1 MFRTNEWGMTYLAYG
16 RLVLIRS
23 PAEGVAEVAGKS
35 KPVRRAFVFG
45 GGGVLGFAWMV
56 GALTALEHEL
66 GIEPAPDDLRIGTSA
81 GAVIS
86 GLLGCGLDVDEIRRH
101 QIGMRLPEDPPISWN
116 YDSDSGGSRPPRPL
130 WWPGSPRLVWDG
142 IRRPASVSPML
153 ALSGLLP
160 KGRGSLQPIHRVLD
174 SVVAETVGTGNW
186 PSRTWIIATNY
197 STGRRTVFGREGEPI
212 AGLADAVC
220 ASCAIPAWYT
230 PMVIDS
236 QPYIDG
242 GSVSN
247 ASVDLLSGQDLDE
260 VFVLAPMAA
269 VDPDSPR
276 SPVARLERRVRR
288 SITRGISKDVARLRD
303 GGARVTLLTPG
314 PEDLTA
320 MGVNLM
326 NPRHRTVVLHTA
338 MRTVAST
345 LRDQRRQEG
354 FSTPQA
360 GTG

>member
-1 MFRTNEWGMTYLAYG
+1 M
-16 RLVLIRS
+16 
-23 PAEGVAEVAGKS
+23 AGKS